1 MMVKPPLQATAKI
14 TQSALMIGARA
25 KAFRRAKG
33 WTVAELASAV
43 GIDKAHISRIE
54 NNLKTPSV
62 ATIEKMARALGV
74 SMGHLLGE
82 TLDKSDIK
90 VTRADSLNAPG
101 EAQEPAQHQFVP
113 LLHGNKVGAFEA
125 FVIFPGPD
133 AGLTQAQ
140 HGGQEMLYILSGSV
154 YVIFQSH
161 TVRLSSGDCI
171 HFPGYLEH
179 RLCRAGRGKAKALL
193 VLSDD
198 Q

>member
-1 MMVKPPLQATAKI
+1 MIVKSPPQAAAKI
-14 TQSALMIGARA
+14 EKSALLIGARA
-25 KAFRRAKG
+25 RALRRAKS
-33 WTVAELASAV
+33 WTVAKLATAV

-54 NNLKTPSV
+54 NNLKTPSI
-62 ATIEKMARALGV
+62 ATIAKMAHALGV
-74 SMGHLLGE
+74 SMSQLLGE

-101 EAQEPAQHQFVP
+101 ETQEPAQHQFVP

-125 FVIFPGPD
+125 FVVFPGPD

-140 HGGQEMLYILSGSV
+140 HGGQEMLYILAGSV

-198 Q
+198 P